1 MRFMAVR
8 MGKGG
13 SDMAIQMAVGREDFD
28 EIIKSGRYYVLRSE
42 LPSVKKSNSFRN
54 SSLSDYACC
63 RQTAHCKHNQRHILS
78 GDIKAKKDRSIRSG
92 LSSVTFCVAVT
103 TLKIFI
109 PVFVN
114 WNQKRQLFVSVSA

>member
-1 MRFMAVR
+1 MVFTYREV
-8 MGKGG
+8 GLLQTESIDSIG
-13 SDMAIQMAVGREDFD
+13 VGR
-28 EIIKSGRYYVLRSE
+28 VLRSE
-42 LPSVKKSNSFRN
+42 LQSAEKSNSFRN
-54 SSLSDYACC
+54 SSPSDYACC
-63 RQTAHCKHNQRHILS
+63 RQTAHCKHNQRHILI
-78 GDIKAKKDRSIRSG
+78 GDMKAKKDRSIRSG